1 MKSHLNSR
9 NGLYTVVSYDNTY
22 ITLTTAKHYAF
33 QVPCGDF
40 KCFAGGSNNNNVT
53 AAESDRFLSVVN
65 PAMFAHQQNIVNTI
79 KEYAY
84 KIDELDTKIAQ
95 LKDAPIHDEID
106 DHVEEDD
113 IDVFDALTNTQYEK
127 WFYQKSEELIK
138 YRDKIRISAS
148 EVYKQKLDFS
158 DLQIHDGIKFII
170 QAKHDETD
178 FRFCFDPFGFVDNFH
193 SSISSIYREY
203 GYGTINGGWIKVI
216 NKNVILYYKSGDY
229 GVYDDTIA
237 IEAAKKLFPNHNIS
251 SYAGRQWDNELTVK
265 YDDLPF

>member
-1 MKSHLNSR
+1 MKIHLNSR
-9 NGLYTVVSYDNTY
+9 NGVYTVKSYNNTY
-22 ITLTTAKHYAF
+22 ITVVTKRYEM
-33 QVPCGDF
+33 QVPCSDF
-40 KCFAGGSNNNNVT
+40 KCFAGGSNNHDLIT
-53 AAESDRFLSVVN
+53 AESDRFLSVVN
-65 PAMFAHQQNIVNTI
+65 PSMFAHQQNMINTI

-95 LKDAPIHDEID
+95 LKNAPIHDEID

-113 IDVFDALTNTQYEK
+113 FDMFDEADNKQYEN
-127 WFYQKSEELIK
+127 WYYQKSEELNK

-193 SSISSIYREY
+193 SSISNIYREY

-216 NKNVILYYKSGDY
+216 GKNVILYYKSGDY
-229 GVYDDTIA
+229 GVYDDNIA
-237 IEAAKKLFPNHNIS
+237 IEAASKLFPNHKIS